1 MKKKFLKISIT
12 LLFFI
17 LALFIFNSK
26 VLAAQ
31 KYSAPLSYSNANL
44 YYIKNWKGEHCIA
57 STISVYEK
65 VNGSKVKLSKIPK
78 MTLESTDGKVSQ
90 SIYVEKRNNT
100 YYFDFSINKLDF
112 SKKYIIKI
120 KSGNP
125 NNTYKAQTLSISDEL
140 IIASSK
146 IYVTASQ
153 NTLTLS
159 NTYSAPL
166 SCSKANLNYI
176 KNWKGETCIASTIS
190 VYEKINDSKVKLSKL
205 PEMTLESTDGKV
217 SQSIYVEKRNNTYYF
232 DFPID
237 RLDFSK
243 EYVIKIKSC
252 NPKNKAKPQ
261 TLSIVNEFIP
271 ITNKHIY
278 VTLNKNNISFAKTYS
293 SKIRCDSANLQLLYN
308 WNGDICIGGTLNIKE
323 YISNDYYN
331 LTATPK
337 INMYSEDG
345 KLYKSAYIEKRNNKY
360 YFDVIINDIKLNKN
374 YYFEIET
381 GNKDCKASAI
391 RIPLKSISN
400 FLESPYK
407 SSFKNNLVSFTK
419 NYTKISKG
427 TYGYSGLC
435 YSSNSNKGSKLGYYK
450 IGNGP
455 NVLFAVFELHGYEDL
470 WARDGQ
476 ELVYIA
482 ENFVKK
488 LGESNDK
495 YIANNWTV
503 YVFPK
508 ANPDGLNYGHTNN
521 GFGRTTLYSTIGKG
535 IDLNRCWGTQFK
547 ANYSARNYTGSSAFA
562 AYEARF
568 LRDFMLKNKSKTGK
582 TIVIDLHGWT
592 TQLIG
597 DHEICLNYYGPQFY
611 GSYNN
616 SLSKYT
622 SSYGKGY
629 MINWVRYNLR
639 NNNGTYARSAL
650 IELPSAGIS
659 NHQSVIN
666 SKYAQKYYNATVN
679 MLKNILK

>member
-1 MKKKFLKISIT
+1 MKKKFLKISII

-17 LALFIFNSK
+17 LALFLLNSK
-26 VLAAQ
+26 VLAAK
-31 KYSAPLSYSNANL
+31 KYSAPLSYSKANL

-78 MTLESTDGKVSQ
+78 MTLESTDGKVSKP
-90 SIYVEKRNNT
+90 IYVEKRNSI
-100 YYFDFSINKLDF
+100 YYFDFPVDNLDL
-112 SKKYIIKI
+112 SKKYVIKI
-120 KSGNP
+120 KSGNS
-125 NNTYKAQTLSISDEL
+125 NNTYKAQTLSFSDEL

-146 IYVTASQ
+146 IYVTASK
-153 NTLTLS
+153 NTLSLS
-159 NTYSAPL
+159 NTYSASL
-166 SCSKANLNYI
+166 SYSKANLYYV

-190 VYEKINDSKVKLSKL
+190 VYEKVNGSKVKLSKI
-205 PEMTLESTDGKV
+205 PKMTLESTDGKV
-217 SQSIYVEKRNNTYYF
+217 SKPIYVEKRNSIYYF

-237 RLDFSK
+237 NLDLSK
-243 EYVIKIKSC
+243 KYVIKIKSG

-278 VTLNKNNISFAKTYS
+278 VTINKNNISFAKTYS
-293 SKIRCDSANLQLLYN
+293 SKLKCGSANLEVLYN
-308 WNGDICIGGTLNIKE
+308 WKGEVCIGGTLNIEE
-323 YISNDYYN
+323 YVSNASYT

-337 INMYSEDG
+337 INMYSENG
-345 KLYKSAYIEKRNNKY
+345 KFYKSAYIEKRGNKY
-360 YFDVIINDIKLNKN
+360 YFDVAIDDIKLNKN
-374 YYFEIET
+374 YYFEIKT
-381 GNKDCKASAI
+381 GNKDCKASAMRVPI
-391 RIPLKSISN
+391 KSISN
-400 FLESPYK
+400 VLESPYK
-407 SSFKNNLVSFTK
+407 PSYKNNLVSFTK
-419 NYTKISKG
+419 NYTKISRG

-435 YSSNSNKGSKLGYYK
+435 YSRNSKKGSKLEYYK

-470 WARDGQ
+470 WAKDGQ

-488 LGESNDK
+488 LGESNNK

-508 ANPDGLNYGHTNN
+508 ANPDGLNYGYTNN
-521 GFGRTTLYSTIGKG
+521 GPGRTTLYSTIGKG

-547 ANYSARNYTGSSAFA
+547 ANYSARNYTGASAFA

-568 LRDFMLKNKSKTGK
+568 LRDFMLKNKSKNGQ

-597 DHEICLNYYGPQFY
+597 NREICLDYYGPQFY

-622 SSYGKGY
+622 SSYGRGY

-639 NNNGTYARSAL
+639 NNNGTYAKSAL
-650 IELPSAGIS
+650 IELPSAGIR
-659 NHQSVIN
+659 NHQSVVN
-666 SKYAQKYYNATVN
+666 AKYAQKYYNATVN
-679 MLKNILK
+679 MLKGILK